1 MKGLSFTLVL
11 TYGLISWPAWVGL
24 GMTPSQEVIMITL
37 LAMLAGANSL
47 LANRFMVPVLTRAA
61 TLFMALL
68 IATSVREAYCVLAY
82 DSSAIVVVYCLLNCL
97 VMGFVLTCGSSLLRV
112 GARVYLVLAIAQV
125 IVLLLA
131 VASFESVSGVPVD
144 NAASAIARK
153 IDLYGY
159 ENRFTF
165 RNIGP
170 FYFSSITDLE
180 VFGEYGVLG
189 FGPEPHISFTIMFSL
204 FLMACMGYRSWTSRA
219 LMSLLFL
226 PSLLYVSTSNLVA
239 LMLALGVL
247 VMVRVA
253 ARLGVNT
260 MVRASAMVTLLYL
273 GTALLAKL
281 WSLGSLALLIP
292 DRSIAESVSNTV
304 RLLSPVLSGSGLT
317 DVFDRNNSMPAPM
330 GVISVLMYLAYAT
343 TIWQAILTMT
353 QEHQKFMAFLLC
365 YLFAYSFKSP
375 TVFIYSPLLCFVM
388 LTGLNVHRRVCL
400 SSPLRVGEPAS
411 VPV

>member
-24 GMTPSQEVIMITL
+24 GLSPAQEVIMITL
-37 LAMLAGANSL
+37 LVMLAGANAL
-47 LANRFMVPVLTRAA
+47 LVNRFMVPVPTKAA
-61 TLFMALL
+61 TVFTALL
-68 IATSVREAYCVLAY
+68 IATSLREVYCVLAY
-82 DSSAIVVVYCLLNCL
+82 DSSAIVAVYCLLNCL
-97 VMGFVLTCGSSLLRV
+97 VMGFVLACGSSLLSL
-112 GARVYLVLAIAQV
+112 GARVYLVLAIVQL

-131 VASFESVSGVPVD
+131 VASFDSVSGVPVE

-170 FYFSSITDLE
+170 FYFSSITDQE

-204 FLMACMGYRSWTSRA
+204 FLMAGMAYRSWISRA
-219 LMSLLFL
+219 SMSLLFL

-239 LMLALGVL
+239 VMLGLGLLVL
-247 VMVRVA
+247 VRVA
-253 ARLGVNT
+253 ARLGVT
-260 MVRASAMVTLLYL
+260 TAIRAAAMVSVLYL
-273 GTALLAKL
+273 GAALLARL
-281 WSLGSLALLIP
+281 WGLGELALLIP

-317 DVFDRNNSMPAPM
+317 DVFDRNNSMPGPM
-330 GVISVLMYLAYAT
+330 GVVSALLYLAYAT
-343 TIWQAILTMT
+343 TIWRAILTMT
-353 QEHQKFMAFLLC
+353 REHQSHMAFLLC

-388 LTGLNVHRRVCL
+388 LTGLNVCRRHRW
-400 SSPLRVGEPAS
+400 SPPLRSDESAS

>member
-1 MKGLSFTLVL
+1 
-11 TYGLISWPAWVGL
+11 
-24 GMTPSQEVIMITL
+24 
-37 LAMLAGANSL
+37 
-47 LANRFMVPVLTRAA
+47 
-61 TLFMALL
+61 MA
-68 IATSVREAYCVLAY
+68 
-82 DSSAIVVVYCLLNCL
+82 
-97 VMGFVLTCGSSLLRV
+97 FVLTCGSSLLPL
-112 GARVYLVLAIAQV
+112 GGRVYLVLAIVQL

-144 NAASAIARK
+144 NAASAITRK

-189 FGPEPHISFTIMFSL
+189 FGPEPHISFTIMFSV
-204 FLMACMGYRSWTSRA
+204 FLMACMAYRSWMSRA

-239 LMLALGVL
+239 LILAFGCLVL
-247 VMVRVA
+247 VRVA
-253 ARLGVNT
+253 ARLGVT
-260 MVRASAMVTLLYL
+260 TLVRASALVAVLYF
-273 GTALLAKL
+273 GAALLAKL
-281 WSLGSLALLIP
+281 LNLGELALLIP
-292 DRSIAESVSNTV
+292 DRSIAESMSNTV

-317 DVFDRNNSMPAPM
+317 DVFDRNNSMPGPM
-330 GVISVLMYLAYAT
+330 GIVSVLLYLAYVT
-343 TIWQAILTMT
+343 TIWQAVLTMT
-353 QEHQKFMAFLLC
+353 RTNRNFMAFLLC

-388 LTGLNVHRRVCL
+388 LTGLNVHSRV
-400 SSPLRVGEPAS
+400 SSTASLRSDEPAS
-411 VPV
+411 VLV